1 MLIREFLFQKVKLIS
16 SSRTEPQRNNWK
28 LTVKIIGSKLEYQRG
43 RENDGPLLWDFIRRR
58 INPTT
63 TVGASK
69 LKDEIET
76 TKPSLFSN
84 DIIKYNTW
92 FEDTR
97 TSIIKEESPG
107 YNEYLRSVFRA
118 YSSYNDGEF
127 LDTIKDERRKW
138 VQGKLPESYSY
149 LSLIHI

>member
-1 MLIREFLFQKVKLIS
+1 MAPVDTTSLELLRNQQKQKHVMLGNKIWNSLS
-16 SSRTEPQRNNWK
+16 SDFKIE
-28 LTVKIIGSKLEYQRG
+28 IIGSKLEYQRG

-97 TSIIKEESPG
+97 TSIIKEEGPG

-118 YSSYNDGEF
+118 YSSYDDGKF

-138 VQGKLPESYSY
+138 V
-149 LSLIHI
+149 